1 MKLNPIL
8 SLLALTLVGGPVL
21 AFTHES
27 PHEFYLDADLDG
39 DGRQD
44 VVIVDRATGAFR
56 VGYQLAA
63 GLHSYSPARA
73 GGIHDVSAAS
83 AGRLLGL
90 GRDTLVLTSP
100 SANRANLI
108 EAPTADSVVTPVSV
122 YPPGIGPSE
131 ACAIDIGG
139 GGNTAHADLVTVS
152 VWNDPPSVFRRGLVR
167 WNGAAASL
175 IWETVLGSEW
185 SGLQSVRL
193 LDGGPIRLGSLEVTG
208 GDYRLQVLSLLSGAP
223 VVVTSATGM
232 GSRYVHGRF
241 TAGPLHHYLSYTP
254 GGSNLI
260 SRPVTETVTG
270 TFNFGAASQFNMG
283 RPLSQVVVLES
294 APTHRLLCLFHE
306 GAEAAIYTFDGSAA
320 PVLSATLPVPAG
332 QVING
337 ALALGNGDVH
347 LLGGAPGQP
356 SSRFTQYGQSGANYV
371 QKATGGLPDPN
382 PLGTP
387 ANVFLFA
394 EEPFVS
400 SNPRLLRSLNAADW
414 ASKPDLSGANV
425 VVSAERRGSA
435 AQGLGNAVARN
446 LGRKPAGAA
455 HAMVNQFRDSISVTT
470 FLPAIGDE
478 GGEVSIQPPPGPQT
492 QAVEVVLTPGP
503 GAFVVY
509 RTGAG
514 QSWSSSPGPVTIGI
528 FHTTTIEYHARV
540 GGSSRSRIRQATY
553 TFPGLAQEQDS
564 DGDGVPDFVEIGK
577 GLNPNG
583 GNDSDGDG
591 FTDKNEL
598 FAGTDPRNTN
608 SVPAVKLEEW
618 VSFNLVVS
626 PKAVYLAEG
635 PEISPRLGQ
644 GVSLHDLTGSL
655 LARRVTTNTADPQ
668 VNPAVVFLG
677 APANTEL
684 GLLTMAT
691 DPHFEVTGAV
701 PTPGVGREL
710 LGLFPVP
717 RVETPAFEFTP
728 GPGDLISQAD
738 AWIAQAKASLGSL
751 PTPSYRTRLTHL
763 DTMLAVLLER
773 KLQEIFL
780 ARGLPGLA
788 ETNPITLFP
797 HRPNDVLRTVLT
809 ATDVESLRQF
819 GPGGLPAWN
828 LVSLHRALRFAVT
841 NTSVGHFAR
850 EIYSISARSNN
861 VAPGRYPLPVEV
873 LREFVVTGQ
882 LHSNYLAATVL
893 NPGQLTAA
901 KTEIDTILSELKPRP
916 VVIHDLAVTPGTFDG
931 ECRALVTVPGGTI
944 RNLFTA
950 PGVPFKF
957 PATFDLVPGS
967 MVRVRGFSDLEEEC
981 AGDDLEVL
989 SAELISVP
997 AVELVD
1003 ADGDLMPDAWECVFL
1018 GGDGDPY
1025 GDLDGDGIS
1034 NLQEYLD
1041 GTDPADSF
1049 YKVLAFVDLSPPAI
1063 DIVLQGQGGVHKL
1076 GWSFPAMYA
1085 GRFNFALFQANELG
1099 IGFVPAPVGPIR
1111 LPNGGF
1117 EVELPGAEGDSR
1129 FYIIVQSLK

>member
-1 MKLNPIL
+1 MKLHPIL
-8 SLLALTLVGGPVL
+8 SLFALALAGGSVS

-27 PHEFYLDADLDG
+27 RHELYLDADLDG

-44 VVIVDRATGAFR
+44 VVIVDRETGAFR
-56 VGYQLAA
+56 VGYQLAP
-63 GLHSYSPARA
+63 GIHSYAPARA
-73 GGIHDVSAAS
+73 GGIQDVTAAS
-83 AGRLLGL
+83 AGRLLNL

-100 SANRANLI
+100 SANRVNLL
-108 EAPTADSVVTPVSV
+108 EAPTADSVVTPVAV
-122 YPPGIGPSE
+122 YPPGIGPAE

-139 GGNTAHADLVTVS
+139 GGNTAHADLATVS
-152 VWNDPPSVFRRGLVR
+152 VWNDPPSMFRRGLVR
-167 WNGAAASL
+167 WNGASASTISDTALGAA
-175 IWETVLGSEW
+175 W
-185 SGLQSVRL
+185 SGLQVVRVV
-193 LDGGPIRLGSLEVTG
+193 DGGAPRLGSLERMG
-208 GDYRLQVLSLLSGAP
+208 NEYRLQVSSLLSGSP
-223 VVVTSATGM
+223 VVVTAATGM

-241 TAGPLHHYLSYTP
+241 TAGPLHHFLSHTP
-254 GGSNLI
+254 GTSNLI
-260 SRPVTETVTG
+260 SRPVTEPVPG
-270 TFNFGAASQFNMG
+270 TFSFAAATTYNMG

-294 APTHRLLCLFHE
+294 SPTHRLLCLFRE
-306 GAEAAIYTFDGSAA
+306 GTEAAIYTFDGSSA

-356 SSRFTQYGQSGANYV
+356 STRFMQYGQSGANYV
-371 QKATGGLPDPN
+371 QKATGALPDPN

-400 SNPRLLRSLNAADW
+400 PNPRLLRSLNAADW

-425 VVSAERRGSA
+425 VVSAERRGTPT
-435 AQGLGNAVARN
+435 QGLGNAVVRN
-446 LGRKPAGAA
+446 LGAKPAGAA

-478 GGEVSIQPPPGPQT
+478 GGEVSIQPPPGPQS
-492 QAVEVVLTPGP
+492 QALEVVLTPGP

-509 RTGAG
+509 RDA
-514 QSWSSSPGPVTIGI
+514 SDKPWSTSPGPVALGV

-540 GGSSRSRIRQATY
+540 GASTRSRIRRATY
-553 TFPGLAQEQDS
+553 TFPGLAHQQDS

-598 FAGTDPRNTN
+598 FAGTDPRSTN

-626 PKAVYLAEG
+626 PKAVYLAGG

-644 GVSLHDLTGSL
+644 GMSLQDLTGSL
-655 LARRVTTNTADPQ
+655 LARRVTMNTADPA

-684 GLLTMAT
+684 GLLSLAT

-701 PTPGVGREL
+701 PSPGVGREL

-717 RVETPAFEFTP
+717 RVETAPFGFVP
-728 GPGDLISQAD
+728 GPGDLIAQAD
-738 AWIAQAKASLGSL
+738 AWIAQAKASVGSL
-751 PTPSYRTRLTHL
+751 PTPSYQTRLTHI
-763 DTMLAVLLER
+763 DTMMAVMLER
-773 KLQEIFL
+773 KLQQIFL

-797 HRPNDVLRTVLT
+797 HRSGDVLRTALT

-828 LVSLHRALRFAVT
+828 LVSLHRALRTAVT
-841 NTSVGHFAR
+841 NSSLGQFAR

-861 VAPGRYPLPVEV
+861 IAPGQYPLPVEV
-873 LREFVVTGQ
+873 LRDFVVTGQ
-882 LHSNYLAATVL
+882 LHSNYVAATVL
-893 NPGQLTAA
+893 TPGQLTTV
-901 KTEIDTILSELKPRP
+901 KTEIDVILNELKPRP
-916 VVIHDLAVTPGTFDG
+916 VVIHDLAVTPSTFDG
-931 ECRALVTVPGGTI
+931 ECRSLVTVPGGTI

-967 MVRVRGFSDLEEEC
+967 LVRVRAFSDLEESC

-997 AVELVD
+997 AVELAD

-1025 GDLDGDGIS
+1025 GDLDDDGIS
-1034 NLQEYLD
+1034 NLQEWLD
-1041 GTDPADSF
+1041 GTDAADSI
-1049 YKVLAFVDLSPPAI
+1049 YKALAYVDLGPPVM
-1063 DIVLQGQGGVHKL
+1063 DIVLQGQGGGHKL
-1076 GWSFPAMYA
+1076 GWSYPAQYA
-1085 GRFNFALFQANELG
+1085 GRFNFSLFQADELG

-1117 EVELPGAEGDSR
+1117 EVQLPGAEGDNR